1 MRVECAIFALLNLDC
16 MWWLLA
22 FLSAALLGCYDSF
35 KKIAL
40 KGNAVIPVLFLN
52 TVISAAIMSPFVL
65 QTGWG
70 GWDVQKWI
78 VMKSALVLS
87 SWVAGYYAMKH
98 LPLTIVGPVNASRPV
113 LVLIGAVLIF
123 SERLNLLQGCG
134 VALAL
139 LALFLMKRTG
149 EKEGIQTRNNRWV
162 ICLVLSVILGA
173 ASGLYDKFLMSPEHL
188 CLEKKQVLG
197 WYTLYQAG
205 MMGLLLL
212 VTNGPK
218 ARAAGVASAK
228 GFRWTW
234 AIPFIS
240 IFLCAAD
247 YAYLQALSSPEALIA
262 VVSMIR
268 RGSVLVSFAIG
279 ALILHEKNL
288 RSKALDL
295 ALLLASMVLLFL
307 GSR

>member
-1 MRVECAIFALLNLDC
+1 

-52 TVISAAIMSPFVL
+52 TVISAAIMSPFVF

-123 SERLNLLQGCG
+123 SERLNLLQGSG

-188 CLEKKQVLG
+188 CLDKKQVLG

>member
-1 MRVECAIFALLNLDC
+1 MLSLHAQNLDC

-40 KGNAVIPVLFLN
+40 KGNAVMPVLFLN
-52 TVISAAIMSPFVL
+52 TVISAAIMSPFVI
-65 QTGWG
+65 QTGWS

-113 LVLIGAVLIF
+113 LVLIGAVLLF
-123 SERLNLLQGCG
+123 GELLNLLQGCG

-188 CLEKKQVLG
+188 GLDKKQVLG
-197 WYTLYQAG
+197 WYTMYQAV

-212 VTNGPK
+212 LTNGPSAK
-218 ARAAGVASAK
+218 AAGVASAK
-228 GFRWTW
+228 GFRWSW
-234 AIPFIS
+234 VIPFIS

-247 YAYLQALSSPEALIA
+247 YAYLQALASPEALIA

-279 ALILHEKNL
+279 ALLLHEKNL

-295 ALLLASMVLLFL
+295 ALLLGSMVLLFL
-307 GSR
+307 GSS

>member
-1 MRVECAIFALLNLDC
+1 MLSLHAQNLDC

-40 KGNAVIPVLFLN
+40 KGNAVMPVLFLN
-52 TVISAAIMSPFVL
+52 TVISAAIMSPFVI
-65 QTGWG
+65 QTGWS

-134 VALAL
+134 VSLAL

-188 CLEKKQVLG
+188 GLDKKQVLG
-197 WYTLYQAG
+197 WYTMYQAV

-212 VTNGPK
+212 LTNGPSAK
-218 ARAAGVASAK
+218 AAGVASAK
-228 GFRWTW
+228 GFRWSW
-234 AIPFIS
+234 VIPFIS

-247 YAYLQALSSPEALIA
+247 YAYLQALASPEALIA

-279 ALILHEKNL
+279 ALLLHEKNL

-295 ALLLASMVLLFL
+295 ALLLGSMVLLFL
-307 GSR
+307 GSS

>member
-1 MRVECAIFALLNLDC
+1 MLSLHAQNLDC

-52 TVISAAIMSPFVL
+52 TVISAAIMSPFVF

-188 CLEKKQVLG
+188 CLDKKQVLG

-205 MMGLLLL
+205 MMGFLLL

-247 YAYLQALSSPEALIA
+247 YAYLQALASLEALIA

>member
-1 MRVECAIFALLNLDC
+1 

-52 TVISAAIMSPFVL
+52 TVISAAIMSPFVF

-123 SERLNLLQGCG
+123 SERLNLLQGSG